1 MTSKLLAD
9 RVRLLT
15 EPSRAAICAA
25 LLDGRAWTVTEL
37 ADHVGIAAPT
47 ASEHLSTLADCGVI
61 AEARQG
67 RHRYVRL
74 ADAEVAALVEY
85 LAGPMPEP
93 KSLRGVRAAG
103 RLAAARTCYDHL
115 AGDLGVS
122 IYDALVR
129 LDLIVPT
136 GLTDRGRAWFADLL
150 GPECLERQG
159 RRPLVRECLDWTR
172 RTPHL
177 GGALGAALC
186 THFITHGWVARSRD
200 DRSVSV
206 TPAGHEALAE
216 LLCREADPGDD
227 GAAGAVTG

>member
-1 MTSKLLAD
+1 RSPRSSSIWPGPCPNPRACAACGQPAAWPLLA
-9 RVRLLT
+9 
-15 EPSRAAICAA
+15 P
-25 LLDGRAWTVTEL
+25 VTTTS
-37 ADHVGIAAPT
+37 P
-47 ASEHLSTLADCGVI
+47 
-61 AEARQG
+61 
-67 RHRYVRL
+67 
-74 ADAEVAALVEY
+74 
-85 LAGPMPEP
+85 
-93 KSLRGVRAAG
+93 
-103 RLAAARTCYDHL
+103 
-115 AGDLGVS
+115 GDLGVS
-122 IYDALVR
+122 IYDALVS